1 MAERL
6 QKVISQAGVASRR
19 DAEKIIT
26 AGRVKVNGKTVSELG
41 TKVDLEDVVK
51 IDGKAI
57 NREKPVYVLLNKPK
71 GVVTTLKD
79 PEGRETVAS
88 LVKDI
93 PERIY
98 PVGRLDYHTEGLLLL
113 TNDGN
118 LTQSITHPRHHIPKV
133 YEVKVLGLPS
143 DEQLDKLRQG
153 IKLEDGLTQPAKVI
167 LLNRDQVKSVSELEV
182 TIFEGKNRQIR
193 RMFEAIG
200 HPVRDLKRTKLAFLT
215 LVGVKRGTYRLL
227 TADEVKRLKS
237 LIQQG

>member
-41 TKVDLEDVVK
+41 TKVELEDVVK

-57 NREKPVYVLLNKPK
+57 NREKLVYALLNKPK

-113 TNDGN
+113 TNDGK
-118 LTQSITHPRHHIPKV
+118 LTQAITHPRHHIPKV

>member
-41 TKVDLEDVVK
+41 TKVEIEDVVK

-57 NREKPVYVLLNKPK
+57 NREKLVYVLLNKPK

-98 PVGRLDYHTEGLLLL
+98 PVGRLDYHTEGLLLI

-118 LTQSITHPRHHIPKV
+118 LTQAITHPRHHIPKV

-143 DEQLDKLRQG
+143 DEHLDKLRQG
-153 IKLEDGLTQPAKVI
+153 IKLEDGVTQPAKVI
-167 LLNRDQVKSVSELEV
+167 LLNRDQVKNVSELEV
-182 TIFEGKNRQIR
+182 MIFEGKNRQIR

-215 LVGVKRGTYRLL
+215 LAGVKRGAHRLL
-227 TADEVKRLKS
+227 TADEVRRLKG
-237 LIQQG
+237 LIQQV